1 MLARSTIDLVNSL
14 APAVREAA
22 REAGGLAL
30 RHFRE
35 GRQTS
40 AKLWHKDRGS
50 PVTEA
55 DVAVD
60 SFLKSRLAEALPGAG
75 WLSEETADDPA
86 RLTKDLVWIVDPI
99 DGTRAFVGGHPD
111 WSVCIALLIEG
122 RPVLG
127 IVYAP
132 AHEQLYEA
140 RQGAGARRNG
150 AAMAVSTRE
159 DVAGARF
166 AGPVP
171 LIDAFTRRFGRPVS
185 TVPKVPSLA
194 LRLVRVAEGSIDVGL
209 VSGNSRDWDLAAA
222 DLILHEAGG
231 IITDLE
237 GVTLRYN
244 RSDPVHGELAAA
256 SSRLHPAVIA
266 AMRAPSDLASRP
278 R

>member
-1 MLARSTIDLVNSL
+1 MLARSTIDLVNTL
-14 APAVREAA
+14 APTVREAA
-22 REAGGLAL
+22 REAGGLA
-30 RHFRE
+30 RTFFRP

-40 AKLWHKDRGS
+40 AKLWHKDHGS

-60 SFLKSRLAEALPGAG
+60 ALLKARLSQALPEAG
-75 WLSEETADDPA
+75 WLSEETADNPQ
-86 RLTKDLVWIVDPI
+86 RLGKHLVWIVDPI

-111 WSVCIALLIEG
+111 WSVCIALLAEG

-127 IVYAP
+127 VVYAP
-132 AHEQLYEA
+132 AHEQFYEA
-140 RQGAGARRNG
+140 RQGTGAQRNG
-150 AAMAVSTRE
+150 AAMAVSTRH

-166 AGPVP
+166 AGPKP
-171 LIDAFTRRFGRPVS
+171 LIDTFARRLGREVS
-185 TVPKVPSLA
+185 AAPRIPSLA

-231 IITDLE
+231 LITGLDGMPL
-237 GVTLRYN
+237 LYN
-244 RSDPVHGELAAA
+244 RPDPVHGELAAA
-256 SSRLHPAVIA
+256 STRLHPAVIA
-266 AMRAPSDLASRP
+266 AMRATNAAASRP